1 MIYEFNQIK
10 PQIDPSV
17 FIAPDAVV
25 IGDVHIGKNSSI
37 WFQTIIRGD
46 VHSIRIGENCNI
58 QDMSLIHVTKDKFS
72 TQIGNHVSI
81 GHRVTLHGCTLQ
93 DNSFVGIG
101 ATVMDGAIVEEFGF
115 VAAGALVTPGKI
127 VPSGMMAM
135 GAPAKIVR
143 EITPQEREMIL
154 RTSQNYSQYKEMYK
168 STVSFK
174 PIEIL

>member
-1 MIYEFNQIK
+1 
-10 PQIDPSV
+10 
-17 FIAPDAVV
+17 
-25 IGDVHIGKNSSI
+25 
-37 WFQTIIRGD
+37 
-46 VHSIRIGENCNI
+46 
-58 QDMSLIHVTKDKFS
+58 
-72 TQIGNHVSI
+72 
-81 GHRVTLHGCTLQ
+81 LQ